1 MPRIILSLALIVVV
15 MGAITFGATN
25 AFFSDTE
32 TSVANVFTAGAI
44 DLKVDNESYY
54 NGVFNA
60 RTSWS
65 QADLNDGNG
74 PSTGG
79 TYKFF
84 DFDDL
89 KPADYGE
96 DTISLHVDTNDAFM
110 CANVTLT
117 SDDDNT
123 QTEPEA
129 EVDSNGLATGEL
141 ADLVNF
147 IWWADDGDNVLEDD
161 ENVISQGPIGA
172 LPLNSPY
179 ELALADADENVW
191 GGVGPVDGDVT
202 YYLGKAWCFGTI
214 GGAPINQDGLTDA
227 MSPADDNNDNLTAG
241 EPEDGGISCNGAAL
255 GNESQTDSLTADI
268 EFTVVQSR
276 NNPGFQ
282 CEENCVISEEV
293 TLIPDSGFEN
303 PEVTN
308 GAGWD
313 IFASPAGAWN
323 VAWRGDIPATFGSQN
338 RPAIASLEIHEGVVG
353 TPFEG
358 DQYAELDSDWA
369 GPDGTGDGEPA
380 SVIIYQDIP
389 TVIGKEYR
397 IEFQFA
403 ARPNTDASENRL
415 ETRWG
420 GVVVNDTGFVG
431 DVNAGID
438 WQEISIDVVATS
450 ALTRLQFTDLGTANS
465 IGTFVDNFRLYTESC
480 NLPE

>member
-60 RTSWS
+60 LTSWS

-74 PSTGG
+74 PSTDG

-147 IWWADDGDNVLEDD
+147 IWWADDGDNVLEND
-161 ENVISQGPIGA
+161 ESIISQGPIGA
-172 LPLNSPY
+172 LPLNAPY

-191 GGVGPVDGDVT
+191 GGVGPVDGDET

-214 GGAPINQDGLTDA
+214 GTDPIDQDDSSTL
-227 MSPADDNNDNLTAG
+227 MSPAGNNGGTALSG
-241 EPEDGGISCNGAAL
+241 EPEDGGITCDGSSL

-303 PEVTN
+303 PIVT
-308 GAGWD
+308 ASSLWD
-313 IFASPAGAWN
+313 IFPSPAGAWK
-323 VAWRGDIPATFGSQN
+323 VMWRDSLTNTFGGQT
-338 RPAIASLEIHEGVVG
+338 RPEPANLEIHKGVVG
-353 TPFEG
+353 TPDEG
-358 DQYAELDSDWA
+358 LQYAELDTDWG
-369 GPDGTGDGEPA
+369 GPFGAGDGEPA
-380 SVIIYQDIP
+380 SVTIYQDIP

-397 IEFQFA
+397 IQFSFG
-403 ARPNTDASENRL
+403 ARPNTAASENRL
-415 ETRWG
+415 ETKWG
-420 GVVVNDTGFVG
+420 GVVVDDTGFVLGAGG
-431 DVNAGID
+431 DID
-438 WQEISIDVVATS
+438 WDVRTIDVVATTTM
-450 ALTRLQFTDLGTANS
+450 TRLAFTDLGTSNS
-465 IGTFVDNFRLYTESC
+465 IGTFVDDFRLYTESC